1 MKDYISNIIS
11 TKNPKVYNIFFKQIP
26 IDKLIAETMFLP
38 VDCLPGQRLYHI
50 HNSLS
55 SIPICPICDDVNMW
69 KGTGLYS
76 LAGYQKTCGNKDC
89 LSLYR
94 KTINSPSQNVT
105 RKYGVDNI
113 SQTQEWRDKV
123 KETNLERR
131 GVEWNTQDKNFI
143 ERSNFVRSENK
154 ESVLNKRIETNL
166 KKYGVEHATQ
176 NDIVKNKVASTCIER
191 YGVSHPMQNQKI
203 LEKAKATSIKN
214 YGNWYLATDEAKT
227 ASIMYYKDNYDVTH
241 NSHISSVIAKRYKKK
256 EYRLPSG
263 KMIFLQGNEG
273 LALDILLKLH
283 GEDDII
289 TDAVQME
296 TYIGKIKYFT
306 EDGIEH
312 RYYPDIFI
320 KSLSMIIE
328 VKSLYTYNYAKEINE
343 LKKLAC
349 INKGFSFNF
358 MIIN

>member
-38 VDCLPGQRLYHI
+38 IDCLPGQRLYHI

-55 SIPICPICDDVNMW
+55 SIPTCPICNDTNMW
-69 KGTGLYS
+69 KGSGLYS

-131 GVEWNTQDKNFI
+131 GVEWNTQDKKFI

-166 KKYGVEHATQ
+166 KKYGTKYAIQ
-176 NDIVKNKVASTCIER
+176 NSSIKEKQKLSMKNSDVFNYDRIIKSKTTNFSKYGGWFCASVKCQDKKYQLKEYVFPSGNKVFIQGYENKCIDELLHLG
-191 YGVSHPMQNQKI
+191 YEENNIIVGN
-203 LEKAKATSIKN
+203 LEIEKYVGTIN
-214 YGNWYLATDEAKT
+214 
-227 ASIMYYKDNYDVTH
+227 
-241 NSHISSVIAKRYKKK
+241 
-256 EYRLPSG
+256 
-263 KMIFLQGNEG
+263 
-273 LALDILLKLH
+273 
-283 GEDDII
+283 
-289 TDAVQME
+289 
-296 TYIGKIKYFT
+296 YFT
-306 EDGIEH
+306 KDGVKH
-312 RYYPDIFI
+312 RYYPDIYI
-320 KSLSMIIE
+320 VSENRLIE
-328 VKSLYTYNYAKEINE
+328 VKSTYTRSLSVDVQLLKEN
-343 LKKLAC
+343 AC
-349 INKGFSFNF
+349 LTKGFSF
-358 MIIN
+358 ITKTY